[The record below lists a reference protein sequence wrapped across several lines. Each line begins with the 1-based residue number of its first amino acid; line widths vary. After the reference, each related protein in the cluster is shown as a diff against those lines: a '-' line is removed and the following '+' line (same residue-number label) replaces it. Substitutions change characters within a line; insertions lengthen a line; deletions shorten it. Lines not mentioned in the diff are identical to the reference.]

1 MTLKNLKTIM
11 HALFKSTYALIEN
24 SKAHLH
30 LSDIFALL
38 CHNAKQYR
46 FIVVSIGNTFPQD
59 SHGLLYGRK
68 SLFMSRHR
76 ILLLFKK
83 HNTFV
88 FKTTS
93 PKTGRVWF
101 IFLQGEP
108 VWVGQPK
115 AASMDEWPLDGGD
128 HEGVWPLWQLES

>member
-1 MTLKNLKTIM
+1 MALKNLKTIM
-11 HALFKSTYALIEN
+11 HTLFKNAYTLIEN

-68 SLFMSRHR
+68 SLFLSRHR
-76 ILLLFKK
+76 TLLLFKK
-83 HNTFV
+83 HNTFLSE
-88 FKTTS
+88 TTS
-93 PKTGRVWF
+93 PKNRPNSDRTKSERRTLVR
-101 IFLQGEP
+101 
-108 VWVGQPK
+108 
-115 AASMDEWPLDGGD
+115 
-128 HEGVWPLWQLES
+128 

>member
-1 MTLKNLKTIM
+1 M
-11 HALFKSTYALIEN
+11 HPLVKCAYTLIE
-24 SKAHLH
+24 SGKAHLH

-46 FIVVSIGNTFPQD
+46 FIVVSIGNTYPQD
-59 SHGLLYGRK
+59 RHGLLYGRK

-93 PKTGRVWF
+93 PKTGQIVTE
-101 IFLQGEP
+101 LSA
-108 VWVGQPK
+108 K
-115 AASMDEWPLDGGD
+115 DE
-128 HEGVWPLWQLES
+128 HVQYRSI